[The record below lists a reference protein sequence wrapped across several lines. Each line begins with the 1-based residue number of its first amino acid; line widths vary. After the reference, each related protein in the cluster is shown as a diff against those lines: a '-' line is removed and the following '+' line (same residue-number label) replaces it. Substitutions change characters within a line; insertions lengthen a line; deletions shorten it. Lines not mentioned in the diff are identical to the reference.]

1 MYLIRKVFETQQEY
15 IFFVSDSFQS
25 ETEVIDA
32 KMKSWSGTGSPG
44 KITTLE
50 QKIISG

>member
-1 MYLIRKVFETQQEY
+1 MFETQQEY
-15 IFFVSDSFQS
+15 IYIVVVVVSDSFHS

-32 KMKSWSGTGSPG
+32 KMKSWSGTGAPF

-50 QKIISG
+50 QEVISG